1 MNFMYLK
8 TLPYWSDRNM
18 LDRINKIL
26 EKFMPLMIPT
36 SVVIGVLLSVYI
48 KDFSYL
54 IPWIFA
60 FMTFSGSLNSNFVA
74 MKQAVLNPLPLFLVL
89 FILHI
94 LMPMWAFGVGLAVF
108 SGDSY
113 TITGL
118 VLAMAIP
125 TGITSFVWVSIY
137 KGNIALTLSIILIDT
152 MLSPFI
158 VPLTMSLLVG
168 GNIEMDIVGITQGL
182 FLMIVIPSIAGM
194 TLNQVLK
201 EKVASG
207 ISARL
212 SPFAKI
218 AMGIVVMLNGA
229 VVAPYLLDINLKLI
243 GIAIIMFLV
252 AFSGYLI
259 SFFTGKLFKQDKET
273 VTAIMFSGGMRNISA
288 GAVLAVSY
296 FPAAV
301 AVPVVLGMLFQQVL
315 ASIYGY
321 AIKRYYLKDRE

>member
-1 MNFMYLK
+1 
-8 TLPYWSDRNM
+8 M
-18 LDRINKIL
+18 LYKINKIL

-48 KDFSYL
+48 KDFSFL

-74 MKQAVLNPLPLFLVL
+74 MKQAVINPLPLVLVL

-94 LMPMWAFGVGLAVF
+94 LMPMWAFGVGHAVF
-108 SGDSY
+108 SGDPY

-168 GNIEMDIVGITQGL
+168 GNIEMDIVGITKGL

-201 EKVASG
+201 KKVASG

-218 AMGIVVMLNGA
+218 AMGFVVMLNGA
-229 VVAPYLLDINLKLI
+229 VVAPYLMNINLKLI
-243 GIAIIMFLV
+243 GIAIIVFLV

-315 ASIYGY
+315 ASIYGF

>member
-1 MNFMYLK
+1 
-8 TLPYWSDRNM
+8 
-18 LDRINKIL
+18 
-26 EKFMPLMIPT
+26 
-36 SVVIGVLLSVYI
+36 
-48 KDFSYL
+48 
-54 IPWIFA
+54 
-60 FMTFSGSLNSNFVA
+60 
-74 MKQAVLNPLPLFLVL
+74 
-89 FILHI
+89 
-94 LMPMWAFGVGLAVF
+94 
-108 SGDSY
+108 
-113 TITGL
+113 
-118 VLAMAIP
+118 LAMAIP

-158 VPLTMSLLVG
+158 VPFTMSVLVG

-182 FLMIVIPSIAGM
+182 FLMIVIPSFVGM

-201 EKVASG
+201 ERVASG
-207 ISARL
+207 LSARL

-218 AMGIVVMLNGA
+218 GMGIVVMLNGA

-273 VTAIMFSGGMRNISA
+273 VTAMMFTGGMRNISA

-315 ASIYGY
+315 ASIFGF
-321 AIKRYYLKDRE
+321 AIKRYYLEEKDV

>member
-1 MNFMYLK
+1 
-8 TLPYWSDRNM
+8 M
-18 LDRINKIL
+18 LYKINKIL
-26 EKFMPLMIPT
+26 EKFMPLLVPA
-36 SVVIGVLLSVYI
+36 SVVIGVLLSVYV
-48 KDFSYL
+48 KDFSFL

-60 FMTFSGSLNSNFVA
+60 FMTFSGSLNSNFLS
-74 MKQAVLNPLPLFLVL
+74 MKQAVLNPLPLILIL

-94 LMPMWAFGVGLAVF
+94 IMPLWALGVGHVVF
-108 SGDSY
+108 SGDAF

-118 VLAMAIP
+118 VLAMVIP

-158 VPLTMSLLVG
+158 VPLTMSLFVG

-182 FLMIVIPSIAGM
+182 FLMIVIPSIVGM

-201 EKVASG
+201 ERVASG
-207 ISARL
+207 LSARL

-218 AMGIVVMLNGA
+218 GMGIVVMLNGA

-259 SFFTGKLFKQDKET
+259 SFFTGKLLFKQDKET
-273 VTAIMFSGGMRNISA
+273 VTAMMFTGGMRNISA

-315 ASIYGY
+315 ASIYGF
-321 AIKRYYLKDRE
+321 AIKRYYLEEKDV

>member
-1 MNFMYLK
+1 
-8 TLPYWSDRNM
+8 M
-18 LDRINKIL
+18 LYRFNKIL

-36 SVVIGVLLSVYI
+36 SVIIGVLLSVYV
-48 KDFSYL
+48 KDFSFL

-60 FMTFSGSLNSNFVA
+60 FMTFSGSLNSNFVE
-74 MKQAVLNPLPLFLVL
+74 MKQAVFNPLPLVLVL

-94 LMPMWAFGVGLAVF
+94 LMPLWAFGVGYVVF
-108 SGDSY
+108 NGDPY

-118 VLAMAIP
+118 VLALAIP

-168 GNIEMDIVGITQGL
+168 GNIEMDIDGITKGL

-194 TLNQVLK
+194 MLNQLLK
-201 EKVASG
+201 KKVASG

-243 GIAIIMFLV
+243 GIAITMFLV

-259 SFFTGKLFKQDKET
+259 SFSIGKLFKQDKET
-273 VTAIMFSGGMRNISA
+273 VTSIMFTGGMRNISA
-288 GAVLAVSY
+288 GAVIAVSY

-315 ASIYGY
+315 ASICGSV
-321 AIKRYYLKDRE
+321 IKRYFLEEKNV